1 MRWFKIPFYWK
12 MLKYLFVSMSL
23 IPLMLLLLVFIFIIF
38 LYMFKSETIQ
48 IIAWIFVCLVL
59 LSFVVVFSVV
69 LVSFAILVGS
79 FVIFILRLS

>member
-1 MRWFKIPFYWK
+1 
-12 MLKYLFVSMSL
+12 MLKYLFVSMNL

-38 LYMFKSETIQ
+38 LYMFRLETIQ
-48 IIAWIFVCLVL
+48 TIAWIFVCLVL
-59 LSFVVVFSVV
+59 LSFVVVFNVV